1 MILLNQGRGTYS
13 NKGQLNLSVNKI
25 NSIVDI
31 SKILLISKS
40 SLLSPNSSKIFVT
53 VESLCIEMVTL
64 TWFILWKRDSLA
76 QWWLWQWRRKWV
88 FVSISWPL
96 QHIWDTQSWKL
107 SLNLWSP
114 KWLTPSRHLVSN
126 FNPLLSLIL

>member
-40 SLLSPNSSKIFVT
+40 SLLSPNSKIFVI
-53 VESLCIEMVTL
+53 VESLCLKMVPLCLKMIYLVKQGFPCTMMIGAVKEEVSCCFNTL
-64 TWFILWKRDSLA
+64 ATIT
-76 QWWLWQWRRKWV
+76 RRG
-88 FVSISWPL
+88 
-96 QHIWDTQSWKL
+96 
-107 SLNLWSP
+107 
-114 KWLTPSRHLVSN
+114 
-126 FNPLLSLIL
+126 

>member
-25 NSIVDI
+25 NSTVDI

-64 TWFILWKRDSLA
+64 T
-76 QWWLWQWRRKWV
+76 
-88 FVSISWPL
+88 
-96 QHIWDTQSWKL
+96 
-107 SLNLWSP
+107 
-114 KWLTPSRHLVSN
+114 
-126 FNPLLSLIL
+126 

>member
-64 TWFILWKRDSLA
+64 T
-76 QWWLWQWRRKWV
+76 
-88 FVSISWPL
+88 
-96 QHIWDTQSWKL
+96 
-107 SLNLWSP
+107 
-114 KWLTPSRHLVSN
+114 
-126 FNPLLSLIL
+126 